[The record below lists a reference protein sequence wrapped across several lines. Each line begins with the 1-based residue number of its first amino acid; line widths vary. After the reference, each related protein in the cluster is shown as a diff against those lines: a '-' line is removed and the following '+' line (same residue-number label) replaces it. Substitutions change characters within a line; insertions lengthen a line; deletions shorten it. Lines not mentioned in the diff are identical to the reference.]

1 MPTKN
6 EYIEKLNLTPH
17 PEGGWYRQVYHSAK
31 TRYDATSL
39 ASRYEYT
46 SIYFILD
53 GGSPSHLHR
62 LLHDEL
68 WYFHDGSSIVVHC
81 FYPDGTYEAVRLGR
95 DIEHG
100 EQLQF
105 RVPAGTIFGSEVL
118 DDSSFGLVSC
128 AVAPGFDYHDFELFT
143 QDQLLAKYPEQ
154 AEVIKRVAYQKQ
166 PTE

>member
-1 MPTKN
+1 MPTKD
-6 EYIEKLNLTPH
+6 EYIKKLNLTPH

-31 TRYDATSL
+31 TRYDAISL

-62 LLHDEL
+62 LLH
-68 WYFHDGSSIVVHC
+68 
-81 FYPDGTYEAVRLGR
+81 
-95 DIEHG
+95 
-100 EQLQF
+100 
-105 RVPAGTIFGSEVL
+105 SEVL
-118 DDSSFGLVSC
+118 DASSFGLVSC

-154 AEVIKRVAYQKQ
+154 AEVIKRVAYQKL
-166 PTE
+166 PAE

>member
-1 MPTKN
+1 MPTKD
-6 EYIEKLNLTPH
+6 EYVKKLNLTPH

-31 TRYDATSL
+31 THYDATSL

-81 FYPDGTYEAVRLGR
+81 FYPDGTYEVVHLGR
-95 DIEHG
+95 DIERG

-105 RVPAGTIFGSEVL
+105 RVPAERFLARRSWMLHRLGWSAVPWRPALTIMTL
-118 DDSSFGLVSC
+118 NCLPRNSC
-128 AVAPGFDYHDFELFT
+128 WLSIRSR
-143 QDQLLAKYPEQ
+143 LK
-154 AEVIKRVAYQKQ
+154 
-166 PTE
+166 